1 MNRPRNS
8 AAARTALSRPALLK
22 HALMSLGT
30 ALLVLLVSIGPLR
43 AQETDENI
51 IRAHG
56 ISTFGDLKYPEGFEH
71 FDYVNPDAPKGGTFS
86 TWAFGTFDSLTP
98 YILRGNAASLSTV
111 FYDTLMTGS
120 LDEPDAM
127 YGLVAHTIEYP
138 ESREWAIFHMRPE
151 AEFSDGTP
159 VTAHDVVFSYE
170 ALRNQGRPA
179 YRVLFNDFKSVEA
192 LDDHTVKFTFNADG
206 ALREL
211 PMSAAGLPIFS
222 RAYYEDRDFAQSTLE
237 PPLGSGPYLL
247 NRIDAGRSVS
257 YKRRDD
263 YWARDL
269 NVNVGQNNF
278 DILQVEYFAD
288 YTTAFEAFKGGAYM
302 YREEFMSLLWA
313 TGYDFPA
320 VQSGAVRV
328 ETLPD
333 GRPAGTQG
341 FWFNLRRPVFEDARV
356 RQAIGMAFNFE
367 WANES
372 LFYGI
377 YSRTD
382 SFWENSTM
390 QAEGMPSE
398 AELAL
403 LEPLRADIP
412 EAVFTE
418 PAFSPAESNPAT
430 VSDRRALREAGRLL
444 EEAGWTVGGD
454 GLRVNEAGQRLRIE
468 VLNDSASFE
477 RIINPYVENL
487 RRLGVDAVYTRV
499 DSAQSQER
507 EKKFDFDMVTRRY
520 SMSQTPGIELRG
532 IFGSDAADAE
542 GANNIAGVSNPAVD
556 SLIRTI
562 ENATSREDLETAV
575 SALDRVLRAM
585 HIWVPQ
591 WYKGEHNIAYFDM
604 YERPYTDNPPPN
616 GMGELSI
623 WWFNPD
629 KAQALRAS
637 GAIR

>member
-1 MNRPRNS
+1 MNRPRSS
-8 AAARTALSRPALLK
+8 AAARTARSISPLLEQSIMALC
-22 HALMSLGT
+22 T
-30 ALLVLLVSIGPLR
+30 ALLIVLVAVAPLR
-43 AQETDENI
+43 AEGTI

-56 ISTFGDLKYPEGFEH
+56 ISTFGDLKYPEGFAH

-86 TWAFGTFDSLTP
+86 TWGFGTFDSVTP
-98 YILRGNAASLSTV
+98 YILKGNSASLATV
-111 FYDTLMTGS
+111 FFDTLMTGS

-138 ESREWAIFHMRPE
+138 ESREWATFYMRPE
-151 AEFSDGTP
+151 ARFSDGTP

-170 ALRNQGRPA
+170 VLRDKGRPA
-179 YRVLFNDFKSVEA
+179 YRVLFRDFQSVEA
-192 LDDHTVKFTFNADG
+192 LDDHTVKFTFQPDG

-211 PMSAAGLPIFS
+211 AMSAAGLPIFS
-222 RAYYEDRDFAQSTLE
+222 RAYYENRDFAESTLE
-237 PPLGSGPYLL
+237 APLGSGPYKLS
-247 NRIDAGRSVS
+247 RVDAGRSIR
-257 YKRRDD
+257 YERRDD
-263 YWARDL
+263 YWAKDL

-288 YTTAFEAFKGGAYM
+288 YTTAFEAFKAGAYM

-320 VQSGAVRV
+320 VQSGAVKV

-341 FWFNLRRPVFEDARV
+341 FWFNLRRPVFEDPRV

-367 WANES
+367 WSNES

-390 QAEGMPSE
+390 QAEGMPSA

-418 PAFSPAESNPAT
+418 PAFSPAESNPAN
-430 VSDRRALREAGRLL
+430 VADRRALREAGRLL
-444 EEAGWTVGGD
+444 DEAGWTVGGD
-454 GLRVNEAGQRLRIE
+454 GIRVNNTGERLRIE

-487 RRLGVDAVYTRV
+487 RRLGVDAIYTRV
-499 DSAQSQER
+499 DPAQSQER
-507 EKKFDFDMVTRRY
+507 EKSFDFDIVTRRY

-542 GANNIAGVSNPAVD
+542 GSNNIAGVNNPAVD
-556 SLIRTI
+556 ALIRII

-604 YERPYTDNPPPN
+604 YERPYTDTPPPN

-623 WWFNPD
+623 WWFNPE
-629 KAQALRAS
+629 KAQALRAA